1 MMTAKQTKKAF
12 SYPTV
17 GKEIANAITH
27 GIGGGLAVAGT
38 VLLIV
43 KSVAYGAKGVVG
55 ACLYGAALIILYTAS
70 CIYHALAPN
79 GAKHVFRILDH
90 CSIFVLIFGTYIPA
104 AWMLF
109 GDALGWSIF
118 GVIGGAAAL
127 GITLNAID
135 LVRFDRISQILYLVM
150 GWAIAL
156 TCPIVYRAVGLDG
169 MLFLIGGGVAYTAGV
184 FFFRR
189 ERGFDHAI
197 WHFFVLGGSVLHYFF
212 IYLYCYS

>member
-1 MMTAKQTKKAF
+1 MTVKEPAMVF

-27 GIGGGLAVAGT
+27 GIGAGLSVAGA
-38 VLLIV
+38 VLLIL
-43 KSVAYGAKGVVG
+43 KAVAYGAKAVVG
-55 ACLYGAALIILYTAS
+55 ASLYGAALIILYTAS
-70 CIYHALAPN
+70 CIYHALVPG

-135 LVRFDRISQILYLVM
+135 LTRFDRISQILYLVM

-156 TCPIVYRAVGLDG
+156 TCPIVYRSVGLFG
-169 MLFLIGGGVAYTAGV
+169 MLFLLSGGIAYTAGV
-184 FFFRR
+184 YFFRR

-197 WHFFVLGGSVLHYFF
+197 WHFFVICGSVLHYFF
-212 IYLYCYS
+212 IYFYCYS

>member
-1 MMTAKQTKKAF
+1 MTAKQGKTGF

-27 GIGGGLAVAGT
+27 GLGGALAIAGA
-38 VLLIV
+38 VLLIIR
-43 KSVAYGAKGVVG
+43 SVSYGAKGVVG

-70 CIYHALAPN
+70 CIYHALAPC

-109 GDALGWSIF
+109 NTALGWVIF
-118 GVIGGAAAL
+118 GMIGGAAVL
-127 GITLNAID
+127 GITLNAIS
-135 LVRFDRISQILYLVM
+135 LKRFDRVSQILYLVM

-156 TCPIVYRAVGLDG
+156 TCPIVYRAVGLSG
-169 MLFLIGGGVAYTAGV
+169 MVFLIGGGVAYTAGV

-197 WHFFVLGGSVLHYFF
+197 WHFFVLCGSVLHYFF
-212 IYLYCYS
+212 IYFYCYS

>member
-1 MMTAKQTKKAF
+1 MTVKHPTISF

-27 GIGGGLAVAGT
+27 GIGGGLAIAGA

-43 KSVAYGAKGVVG
+43 RSVSYGTKGIVG
-55 ACLYGAALIILYTAS
+55 AALYGAALIVLYAAS
-70 CIYHALAPN
+70 CIYHALARN
-79 GAKHVFRILDH
+79 RAKHVFRILDH

-109 GDALGWSIF
+109 GEALGWSVF
-118 GVIGGAAAL
+118 GIIGGAAAL
-127 GITLNAID
+127 GITLNAVD
-135 LVRFDRISQILYLVM
+135 LVRFDKISQILYLVM
-150 GWAIAL
+150 GWAVAL
-156 TCPIVYRAVGLDG
+156 TCPIVYRAVGLGG
-169 MLFLIGGGVAYTAGV
+169 MLFLVGGGIAYTAGV

-197 WHFFVLGGSVLHYFF
+197 WHFFVICGSVLHYFF
-212 IYLYCYS
+212 IYFYCYA